1 MKDRA
6 TPGPH
11 APVSLH
17 FHARRRRVW
26 ELQSEARIALK
37 KKKKKEKNLAQGK
50 SGMCCRCETKAKAKT
65 KCKNPE
71 LSWDCFYLLFMFVL
85 RMMDS
90 NPAQHMTRVTCF
102 SKKWQAAIAWRKGGK
117 TALCEKHRSD
127 QRCEVAS
134 CGSMTP
140 GKTVLRK
147 PRSHN
152 LPTDESNMR

>member
-1 MKDRA
+1 MCRITMAHTIRHHIPSKQLYKR
-6 TPGPH
+6 PGPH

-37 KKKKKEKNLAQGK
+37 KKKKKKEKNIAQGK

-71 LSWDCFYLLFMFVL
+71 LSWDCFIYYLCVCR

-90 NPAQHMTRVTCF
+90 NPAHDTCHMF
-102 SKKWQAAIAWRKGGK
+102 F
-117 TALCEKHRSD
+117 
-127 QRCEVAS
+127 
-134 CGSMTP
+134 
-140 GKTVLRK
+140 
-147 PRSHN
+147 
-152 LPTDESNMR
+152 